1 MPHERACWR
10 DLQRIW
16 TPNETWLAFI
26 QKTLGAY
33 QSSNG

>member
-1 MPHERACWR
+1 MPHERAWR

-26 QKTLGAY
+26 HKALAAY